1 MPRDPAPGAAAARAL
16 VSPLNDAV
24 CRLACAC
31 SMPVDFFNAA
41 VNAKLLNILLAL
53 CVMYTFT
60 IVWWATTYY
69 ITWR

>member
-1 MPRDPAPGAAAARAL
+1 
-16 VSPLNDAV
+16 
-24 CRLACAC
+24 
-31 SMPVDFFNAA
+31 MPVDFFNAA